1 MVMTDARF
9 QRMTL
14 EYEALRST
22 QDKIVDGLDRVLPN
36 MITAIEQNRAAIEQN
51 RVAIEQNRAAI
62 EQNRVAIEQ
71 NRVAIERNRLAI
83 AEANHKLDALI
94 KHWDVA
100 YEKPPMG
107 FNPER

>member
-9 QRMTL
+9 QRMAL

-22 QDKIVDGLDRVLPN
+22 QDKIMDGLDQVLPN
-36 MITAIEQNRAAIEQN
+36 MVMAIEQNRAAIEQN
-51 RVAIEQNRAAI
+51 RA
-62 EQNRVAIEQ
+62 
-71 NRVAIERNRLAI
+71 AI

-94 KHWDVA
+94 KHWNVD

-107 FNPER
+107 FNPE